1 MWDKDDHFGRWVQLI
16 CAFPLLLA
24 GCALL
29 YLSFADFY
37 SYYYLA
43 CGSGLACLFLGGGCF
58 WYAVTGKNN
67 VNKDL

>member
-1 MWDKDDHFGRWVQLI
+1 MWDNDDHFGRWVQLI
-16 CAFPLLLA
+16 CAFPLLLI
-24 GCALL
+24 GGSLL
-29 YLSFADFY
+29 YLSFADFH

-43 CGSGLACLFLGGGCF
+43 CACGLSCLVLGGRCI